1 MSTKG
6 EEARPQGGSLPP
18 SRAMADV
25 CLILEGTYPY
35 VTGGV
40 SAWIHQL
47 LRTLPE
53 IRFALFHIGA
63 TQGET
68 LEARYELPPNV
79 VSLTN
84 LGLHGGDEP
93 DVHGQPLEPADWEAI
108 RAFHDEL
115 QEERTEGTGDLMARI
130 APAPGRGPSGH
141 DYLYGEPSWEVL
153 RQIYEARAADISFVD
168 YFWTWRFTHLP
179 MFRLMHA
186 PLPEAAVYHTVSTG
200 WGGFAATLARVR
212 TGRPMLLT
220 EHGIYARERRSE
232 IDQAEWIFTRRQGPM
247 TLASGPGFFKE
258 LWTRLFVR
266 LSQLTYAHA
275 DVIVTIFE
283 GNRQAQIRDGAD
295 PAKTLVIPNG
305 IDVEPLAALEPVPA
319 ARGEFRVG
327 FVGRIVPIKDV
338 KTFIRAVKI
347 LGERLPGVRAVLAG
361 PTDED
366 PEYVAECRTLAATL
380 GVQNRIELTGAV
392 DVREI
397 YPRLDV
403 VALTSVSEGL
413 PLVVLEAGAAGLP
426 MVATDVGA
434 CRELLQGRDRLDR
447 ALGPSGLVTGVA
459 NPRATAEA
467 LLSLARD
474 PELRQEMGRVA
485 RARVRTYY
493 QETDLVKSY
502 RDIYQRLM
510 AEAPGSA

>member
-1 MSTKG
+1 MA
-6 EEARPQGGSLPP
+6 ER
-18 SRAMADV
+18 ADV

-47 LRTLPE
+47 LRALPE
-53 IRFALFHIGA
+53 IRFALFHIGSTA
-63 TQGET
+63 GTT
-68 LEARYELPPNV
+68 LTAQYQLPSNV

-93 DVHGQPLEPADWEAI
+93 DVHGQALQPDDWEAV
-108 RAFHDEL
+108 RTFHDQL
-115 QEERTEGTGDLMARI
+115 QEERTAGFTALMERI
-130 APAPGRGPSGH
+130 APAPGGGPSGH
-141 DYLYGEPSWEVL
+141 DYLYGKPSWEVV
-153 RQIYEARAADISFVD
+153 RQIYEARASDVSFVD
-168 YFWTWRFTHLP
+168 YYWTWRFTHLP

-186 PLPEAAVYHTVSTG
+186 TLPEAAVYHTVSTG
-200 WGGFAATLARVR
+200 WAGLAATLARVR

-232 IDQAEWIFTRRQGPM
+232 IDQAEWIYVQRQGPM
-247 TLASGPGFFKE
+247 SLSGGPGFFKE

-266 LSQLTYAHA
+266 LSQLTYEHA
-275 DVIVTIFE
+275 DLIVTIFE

-295 PAKTLVIPNG
+295 PAKTVVIPNG
-305 IDVEPLAALEPVPA
+305 VDLEPLAGLVPVPA
-319 ARGEFRVG
+319 APGEFRVG

-338 KTFIRAVKI
+338 KTFLRALKI
-347 LGERLPGVRAVLAG
+347 LVEHLPGARAVLAG

-366 PEYVAECRTLAATL
+366 PDYVTECRTLAATL
-380 GVQNRIELTGAV
+380 GIQDRVEITGAV

-397 YPRLDV
+397 YARLDA

-434 CRELLQGRDRLDR
+434 CRELLQGRDRADR
-447 ALGPSGLVTGVA
+447 ARGPSGLVTGVA
-459 NPRATAEA
+459 DPGATSEA
-467 LLSLARD
+467 LLTLARD
-474 PELRQEMGRVA
+474 PGLRHEMGRVA
-485 RARVRTYY
+485 RERIRAHY
-493 QETDLVKSY
+493 QERDLVASY
-502 RDIYQRLM
+502 RDIYGRLM
-510 AEAPGSA
+510 AASPDPAVPRKPR